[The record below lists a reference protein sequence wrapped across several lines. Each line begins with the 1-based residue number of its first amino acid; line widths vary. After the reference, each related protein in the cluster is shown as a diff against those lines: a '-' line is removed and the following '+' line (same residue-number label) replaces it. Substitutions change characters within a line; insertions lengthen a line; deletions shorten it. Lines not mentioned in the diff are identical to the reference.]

1 MPKLSLLVPLLFLS
15 LCRFASTA
23 RAEAQAET
31 YDPTQSQHPPQTLAQ
46 LYAVEA
52 PKGPPPTARFIWPL
66 LRLEL
71 GSVYMLDPKDANP
84 FSLSIQG
91 GALIG
96 WPRKD
101 RIDRAVKSTLWLLPE
116 LGYDYRR
123 ADPPPGQPPPA
134 MPFPHHEGH
143 LVTMGMGV
151 GYGSL
156 MYILATYSVRM
167 IAGSMLDDGAAVGMR
182 HGINI
187 HALGTLV
194 SANIEHQVLSYG
206 GVVHQDLLVTA
217 GLNLLMPFF
226 KKWL

>member
-1 MPKLSLLVPLLFLS
+1 MLKPSLLVPLLSLS
-15 LCRFASTA
+15 LCRFASPA
-23 RAEAQAET
+23 WAGAQAET
-31 YDPTQSQHPPQTLAQ
+31 YDPTESQHPPQTVAQ
-46 LYAVEA
+46 LYAVEP
-52 PKGPPPTARFIWPL
+52 PKGPPPTGRFIFPL

-101 RIDRAVKSTLWLLPE
+101 RLERAVKSTLWLLPE

-123 ADPPPGQPPPA
+123 VDSPSGQPPPA
-134 MPFPHHEGH
+134 IPIAHHEGH
-143 LVTMGMGV
+143 LMTMGMGV

-156 MYILATYSVRM
+156 MYILGTYSVRL
-167 IAGSMLDDGAAVGMR
+167 IAGSMLDDGAAVGLR